1 MGEKLTFTLPQTR
14 EFFLDSVMNNDK
26 IQLTKEGLE
35 SLKNELEDLVNVKR
49 PKTVKRLA
57 NARAEGDLKENSDYQ
72 NAKDELGFLDGK
84 IEELKHVVDNAQVVK
99 GDKSGG
105 VSVGTS
111 VKVKVN
117 GSKHEYH
124 IVGDWEADPAEKKIS
139 HTSPLGQALV
149 GKKVGEKVEVDAPAG
164 KITYEILEIK

>member
-1 MGEKLTFTLPQTR
+1 
-14 EFFLDSVMNNDK
+14 MNNNNQ
-26 IQLTKEGLE
+26 IQVTKEGLE
-35 SLKNELEDLVNVKR
+35 SLKKELDKLVNTKR
-49 PKTVKRLA
+49 PKLVKRLA
-57 NARAEGDLKENSDYQ
+57 SARAEGDLKENSDYQ
-72 NAKDELGFLDGK
+72 NAKDELGFMDGK
-84 IEELKHVVDNAQVVK
+84 IEELKHVVDNAQVIS
-99 GDKSGG
+99 GSKSGG

-139 HTSPLGQALV
+139 HTSPLGKALV
-149 GKKVGEKVEVDAPAG
+149 GKKVGERVEVEAPAG